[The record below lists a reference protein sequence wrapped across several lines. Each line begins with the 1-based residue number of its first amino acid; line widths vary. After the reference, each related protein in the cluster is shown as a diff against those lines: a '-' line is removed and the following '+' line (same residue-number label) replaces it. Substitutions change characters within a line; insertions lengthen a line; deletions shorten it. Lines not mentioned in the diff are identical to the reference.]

1 MIVINVRKLQ
11 YFFFYAY
18 LALILTPISF
28 LLFSQQPFKAL
39 TINSVFY

>member
-1 MIVINVRKLQ
+1 MEGNCNIFLYLVLIVI
-11 YFFFYAY
+11 
-18 LALILTPISF
+18 PISF